1 MCAPQELACGKLSGQ
16 SLQQEVAAAVLLLSI
31 SLRYHRDHQDAEKEK
46 AAIKALLGLFE
57 LILGLRMTKKA
68 QTLGCANESL
78 LS

>member
-1 MCAPQELACGKLSGQ
+1 M
-16 SLQQEVAAAVLLLSI
+16 LLLSI
-31 SLRYHRDHQDAEKEK
+31 RLRYRRDHQDAEKEK

-57 LILGLRMTKKA
+57 LIFGFCMTKKA